1 MRQKIGLVFI
11 TKFWVQEPTLQYY
24 ICNHH
29 YYQRRHFFIKYKH
42 MNLFV
47 NKFTQK
53 NKPNYRNHRLECSH
67 FWIIVV
73 NTFGITFVKVCMDF
87 RFQVVILHCRIF
99 FHVFNPLVQSW
110 KLTFRNFSD
119 KKCSAWSYSG
129 IRLLILP
136 ARFVFDAC
144 HCGKRVRGCVSEYY
158 ESSNDHV
165 GNVNINRQ
173 FSSAVVR
180 VKTVD

>member
-29 YYQRRHFFIKYKH
+29 YCLIIRGGIFLIKYKH

-47 NKFTQK
+47 YEFSQK
-53 NKPNYRNHRLECSH
+53 TNQSRNHRLEYSH

-119 KKCSAWSYSG
+119 KKCSA
-129 IRLLILP
+129 
-136 ARFVFDAC
+136 
-144 HCGKRVRGCVSEYY
+144 
-158 ESSNDHV
+158 
-165 GNVNINRQ
+165 
-173 FSSAVVR
+173 
-180 VKTVD
+180 